1 MVLIALLWGIYT
13 KYAFILIAP
22 FFFQI
27 HKQHLNNLGR
37 AKCCLSVTLKAGVQ
51 SPITLD
57 LGV

>member
-1 MVLIALLWGIYT
+1 MVLIALLWGICKMHSFYPYYT
-13 KYAFILIAP
+13 FC
-22 FFFQI
+22 FQI

-37 AKCCLSVTLKAGVQ
+37 AKCCLSVTPKAGVQ